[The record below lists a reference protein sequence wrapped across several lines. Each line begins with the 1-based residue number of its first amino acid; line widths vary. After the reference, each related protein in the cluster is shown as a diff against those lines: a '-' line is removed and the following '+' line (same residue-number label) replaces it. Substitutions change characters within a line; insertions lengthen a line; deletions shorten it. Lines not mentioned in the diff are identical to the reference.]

1 MNDAEST
8 PQSNEASLA
17 ERGDGAPSVGS
28 KKTTTG
34 RKKQNRFGSESSRQ
48 QRSLAGGALTREE
61 RKNEQIIRMI
71 ERQENLNK
79 RRERRKQGLPVS
91 TWVVS
96 DWSVD
101 AT

>member
-17 ERGDGAPSVGS
+17 ERGEGAPSVGS
-28 KKTTTG
+28 KKTAAG
-34 RKKQNRFGSESSRQ
+34 RKKQNRFGSEASGRQ
-48 QRSLAGGALTREE
+48 QRSMAGGALTREE

-71 ERQENLNK
+71 ERQENLMK

-91 TWVVS
+91 NLGC
-96 DWSVD
+96 DGF
-101 AT
+101 